1 MEGQETIKI
10 IAEEVTT
17 FLDFQEWVNKATSR
31 IGGFRKEQK
40 IICVDIKGNTLTIGE
55 DFMYLGVG
63 NPYPFKVGD
72 EYAYVLRIPL
82 LFYKFTN

>member
-55 DFMYLGVG
+55 DFMYARDNNLFPV
-63 NPYPFKVGD
+63 K
-72 EYAYVLRIPL
+72 AYRLVRTIEN
-82 LFYKFTN
+82 KIKK